1 MTGLVMGI
9 PTAWHLVAFDTPPS
23 PAPGPT
29 DVLRPGLTEWDVS
42 PGLIGFL
49 AMFVVV
55 VASVAVWFSM
65 NGKLRR
71 IQHDEKRMAEAAGTE
86 ADASSASAATLDA
99 PDTAHDDAVAPNDA
113 AAPDVTPGPARTVD
127 SPETVG

>member
-9 PTAWHLVAFDTPPS
+9 PTAWHLVAFDVPPS

-71 IQHDEKRMAEAAGTE
+71 IQHDEKRMAEAAGAE
-86 ADASSASAATLDA
+86 AD
-99 PDTAHDDAVAPNDA
+99 APNDA
-113 AAPDVTPGPARTVD
+113 AAPDVAPGSARTVD